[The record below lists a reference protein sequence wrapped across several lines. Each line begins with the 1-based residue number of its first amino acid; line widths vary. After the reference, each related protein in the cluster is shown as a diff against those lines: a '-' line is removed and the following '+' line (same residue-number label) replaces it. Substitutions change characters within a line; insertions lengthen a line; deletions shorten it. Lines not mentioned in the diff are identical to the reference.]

1 MLRNTND
8 SWGWPARAFHWI
20 VAALVLGLFAHGL
33 LLEALPRDARPDQ
46 VWLHVTVGAS
56 LIGIVTAGFVWWL
69 LNPVPREPAGT
80 PHWQA
85 TVARLVHWALY
96 ALVFFTVGAGWL
108 LNDAMRNPV
117 DMQMFGFI
125 PLPRLLAPGTV
136 SHGALEEAHEIAAYL
151 LIALVGLHVAAA
163 LWHHFVLRDA
173 VLQRMLAGKPKRG
186 TAAVGSDKQ
195 LIEARR
201 GAPVGAP

>member
-1 MLRNTND
+1 MLRNSND

-46 VWLHVTVGAS
+46 VWLHVAVGAS

-69 LNPVPREPAGT
+69 LNPVPREPPAT
-80 PHWQA
+80 PRWQA
-85 TVARLVHWALY
+85 TAARLVHWTLY
-96 ALVFFTVGAGWL
+96 ALIFFTVGAGWL
-108 LNDAMRNPV
+108 LNDSMRNPV
-117 DMQMFGFI
+117 DMQMFGLI
-125 PLPRLLAPGTV
+125 PLPRLLAPGSALHRT
-136 SHGALEEAHEIAAYL
+136 LEETHEVAAYL

-173 VLQRMLAGKPKRG
+173 VLVRMLTGAPKPGLDQRSSQMR
-186 TAAVGSDKQ
+186 AD
-195 LIEARR
+195 
-201 GAPVGAP
+201 GAPVSAP